1 MMKQKLL
8 YLLPLFL
15 LSGCGQAT
23 YKNASLPAEE
33 RAGLLLKELTLE
45 EKVSLMMDSS
55 KPVERLGIKPYNW
68 WNCMEWR
75 VPGWPQCFP
84 NRLVWRH
91 LSRRRLYTR
100 YLLPYPMRPVPRMPT
115 MHLREV
121 VNAIKD

>member
-1 MMKQKLL
+1 MKQKLL

-55 KPVERLGIKPYNW
+55 KPVERLGIKPSPTDWYGGILLAGD
-68 WNCMEWR
+68 CIR
-75 VPGWPQCFP
+75 GIYCCF
-84 NRLVWRH
+84 
-91 LSRRRLYTR
+91 
-100 YLLPYPMRPVPRMPT
+100 
-115 MHLREV
+115 
-121 VNAIKD
+121 

>member
-1 MMKQKLL
+1 MKQKLL

-68 WNCMEWR
+68 WNEALHGVARAGLATVFPPTDWYGGILLAGDCIR
-75 VPGWPQCFP
+75 GIYCCF
-84 NRLVWRH
+84 
-91 LSRRRLYTR
+91 
-100 YLLPYPMRPVPRMPT
+100 
-115 MHLREV
+115 
-121 VNAIKD
+121 

>member
-1 MMKQKLL
+1 MKQKLL
-8 YLLPLFL
+8 CLLPFFL

-68 WNCMEWR
+68 WNEAFKMAGFKDAVQTADFPANDTTFYAGNLKYSCIR
-75 VPGWPQCFP
+75 YVP
-84 NRLVWRH
+84 
-91 LSRRRLYTR
+91 
-100 YLLPYPMRPVPRMPT
+100 
-115 MHLREV
+115 
-121 VNAIKD
+121 